1 MDIARDI
8 EKMTRYDIRTS
19 FFKRRFAPFIAQDQK
34 RRARNSDQNYEH
46 ASLIRQLNSICSTDS
61 SAAWV
66 CSKPDLLGGPPGPS
80 AGFGNGERCPEGQG
94 GMMKF
99 AEWDREYQGLAIAGA
114 LPYHV
119 FTVAE
124 RKAAHADGLD
134 PGEVVQA
141 LAEEVENL
149 EDAGIPHAECAQAHG
164 DIERVMNGESVET
177 VCGKRA

>member
-66 CSKPDLLGGPPGPS
+66 CSKPDLLGGPVLEPVCSP
-80 AGFGNGERCPEGQG
+80 AGHSG
-94 GMMKF
+94 
-99 AEWDREYQGLAIAGA
+99 
-114 LPYHV
+114 
-119 FTVAE
+119 TVRRV
-124 RKAAHADGLD
+124 RKLVRKGVTIMRQCGDCFHYEDD
-134 PGEVVQA
+134 VV
-141 LAEEVENL
+141 
-149 EDAGIPHAECAQAHG
+149 DC
-164 DIERVMNGESVET
+164 S
-177 VCGKRA
+177 VCGSPVCGDCWEEHMDECMESSSPLGQARSESELNA